1 MNRKLLLTAL
11 AALTLPTLLPGTAL
25 AQEKTPAPNFIGKP
39 ADWVNGAPQDLTK
52 LKGKVVIV
60 AVWTFEC
67 INCKRT
73 LKFWNEWAKKYA
85 NKDVVIVSIHTPEL
99 ESERDPKAVEAF
111 AKKNGLTFPI
121 LIDNDLKNWKAWSCR
136 FWPSTGIVDKKGRIR
151 AAWEGELDWKSSGEY
166 KKVEQLIERLRKEE

>member
-1 MNRKLLLTAL
+1 MNRRHILAAL
-11 AALTLPTLLPGTAL
+11 AALTLPTLAM
-25 AQEKTPAPNFIGKP
+25 AQEKAPAPNFIGKP

-52 LKGKVVIV
+52 LKGKVVVV

-73 LKFWNEWAKKYA
+73 LKFWNDWAKKYA

-121 LIDNDLKNWKAWSCR
+121 LIDNDQKNWKAWSCR
-136 FWPSTGIVDKKGRIR
+136 YWPSTGIVDKKGRIR

-166 KKVEQLIERLRKEE
+166 KKVEQMIERLRKED

>member
-11 AALTLPTLLPGTAL
+11 AALTLPTFAL
-25 AQEKTPAPNFIGKP
+25 AQEKAPAPNFIGKP
-39 ADWVNGAPQDLTK
+39 TDWVNGQPQDLTK
-52 LKGKVVIV
+52 LKGKVVVV

-85 NKDVVIVSIHTPEL
+85 GKDVVIVSIHTPEL